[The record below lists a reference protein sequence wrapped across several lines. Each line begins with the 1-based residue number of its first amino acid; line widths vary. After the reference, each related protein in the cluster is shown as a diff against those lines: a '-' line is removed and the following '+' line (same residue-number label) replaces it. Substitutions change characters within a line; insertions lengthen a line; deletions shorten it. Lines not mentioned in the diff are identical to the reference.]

1 MVSLSI
7 DLQLACRLHAHAGES
22 LRQVQSQRELHSATL
37 DEDDTSAVRMA
48 NPRRVEPRSMILI
61 GVYIIYIGTSTVWL
75 FYNLR
80 CLFSKVS

>member
-37 DEDDTSAVRMA
+37 DDEDTSAHGKSATCRAAEYDLDWRLYDLHRNFNCMA
-48 NPRRVEPRSMILI
+48 VLQSQMTL
-61 GVYIIYIGTSTVWL
+61 
-75 FYNLR
+75 
-80 CLFSKVS
+80 